1 MKDKV
6 LSIIVPVYKAEK
18 FLIRCTDSILNQ
30 TFSNIELILVDDGS
44 PDHCPE
50 LCEKITHKDHRVKV
64 VHQKNS
70 GVSVARNTGLNIAT
84 GDYITF
90 VDSDDFIEP
99 DMYEKMLKKAEEYQ
113 CDIVMC
119 DCVKDNGTTAVPYTH
134 EIRPGF
140 YDYEQLKEEYYPH
153 LLMMENVEYPATISN
168 WLLVFKRELSIN
180 IRYLE
185 GVRFSEDLLFGAQL
199 MYQARSFYYM
209 KGESYYHYW
218 MNMESATHTFAQD
231 KWKDYLKLY
240 QEIRNYFGSIL
251 EFDFRSQIDLALL
264 FFVYNTVGE
273 LMGTVQLDKQKKKK
287 NIQEILSELVVKE
300 MFQRIKVMKL
310 PIRNKLKIITLCY
323 KYQIGIGVLCE
334 YLRRK

>member
-50 LCEKITHKDHRVKV
+50 LCEKIAHKDHRVKV

-168 WLLVFKRELSIN
+168 CLLLFKKELAAN
-180 IRYLE
+180 VRYLE

-209 KGESYYHYW
+209 KGENYYHYW

-251 EFDFRSQIDLALL
+251 EFDFRSQIDLVLL
-264 FFVYNTVGE
+264 FFVYNAVGDISRTNE
-273 LMGTVQLDKQKKKK
+273 LEKIQKR
-287 NIQEILSELVVKE
+287 NMMLSILRAKEVKS
-300 MFQRIKVMKL
+300 MFQRTKVLQL
-310 PIRNKLKIITLCY
+310 PITNKLKVVTLMY
-323 KYQIGIGVLCE
+323 KYRMIRLFSF
-334 YLRRK
+334 

>member
-1 MKDKV
+1 MKDKI

-18 FLIRCTDSILNQ
+18 FLIRCTDSILKQ

-50 LCEKITHKDHRVKV
+50 LCEKIAHKDHRVKV

-70 GVSVARNTGLNIAT
+70 GVSVARNTGLKIAT

-153 LLMMENVEYPATISN
+153 LLMMEDVEYPATISN
-168 WLLVFKRELSIN
+168 CLLVFKRELSIN

-218 MNMESATHTFAQD
+218 MNMESATHTFAPD

-264 FFVYNTVGE
+264 FFVYNAVGDISRTNE
-273 LMGTVQLDKQKKKK
+273 LEKIQKR
-287 NIQEILSELVVKE
+287 NMMLSILRAKEVKS
-300 MFQRIKVMKL
+300 MFQRIKIFQL
-310 PIRNKLKIITLCY
+310 PISNKLKVVTLMY
-323 KYQIGIGVLCE
+323 KYHMIRLFR
-334 YLRRK
+334 Y

>member
-218 MNMESATHTFAQD
+218 MNMESATHTFVPD
-231 KWKDYLKLY
+231 KWSDYLKLY
-240 QEIRNYFGSIL
+240 QEIRDYFGSIF

-273 LMGTVQLDKQKKKK
+273 LRQTIELEDSKKVSKIEEILNNTQVHQMFK
-287 NIQEILSELVVKE
+287 NIKIW
-300 MFQRIKVMKL
+300 KL
-310 PIRNKLKIITLCY
+310 PISVKLKIVTYIY
-323 KYQIGIGVLCE
+323 KYQFGLKRWIK
-334 YLRRK
+334 RK